1 MINYVVK
8 RNGEKVPFDAN
19 KINQWMEWST
29 SIGVDWTDIAL
40 EAYRKCFDGC
50 STQDIQQSLITACLD
65 KADTNHLKMAGRL
78 YIGDIYKKVFGSH
91 RNIPSLKSMYYKMNL
106 IGRWANMKY
115 SDAELDYLDKII
127 DHSKDIACVYSELK
141 QVCNKYG
148 ISDLHTNT
156 LYETPQFVYMRVA
169 LGSMNNRSSSTRI
182 HDVVNVYNL
191 LSNKE
196 INAPTPYMLY
206 FGTPHR
212 GLSSCCL
219 YTADDNIGSLA
230 AGDHIAYMMT
240 AMSAGIGAH
249 LQTRSIGDPVRG
261 GSIIHQGKLPYY
273 RALEGVLLAN
283 KQGSRSGAATVH
295 YCVLDPEIFDLISL
309 RNPMSIA
316 EKRIP
321 NMDYST
327 GYNDYFAHKVAKN
340 EDWMLISYYY
350 AKDLWESLYSDD
362 IDKFISLYK
371 KYETDSSVPKKFVSA
386 RKIAFSFL
394 KEAPETGRSYHH
406 NLYELNRHTPFKDKI
421 NSSNLCVAGD
431 QRVPSN
437 YGLLTAKELFELD
450 CKLKLFDN
458 RLVVDSSKMKLR
470 QVNVDTFKI
479 TLKNGLTHTV
489 TADHSVMTINGLVK
503 YSDLKIN
510 DLVSIQTKKGAFG
523 YLDMP
528 DEAFLLGLYQA
539 DGTQFKDI
547 IMLDLYSDKTLC
559 LKEPVQK
566 MFNKIHYKYG
576 CDRYD
581 IRNQTGKI
589 VGSRSLKPAQFYDC
603 VVPNHC
609 NYTKIRLASKTLKK
623 SLNFDKGYIP
633 QWIWESN
640 EKTQWEYIKG
650 LFYCDGHI
658 SLAKNNT
665 SQLGLT
671 NTNKAFLQELQLLLL
686 NLGVQFALCKHT
698 ESGFS
703 LLPDSHGES
712 KEYMCNEAY
721 RLVTSNKSNILEF
734 DKHTNILVFRNS
746 NIGNIVNPSN
756 IKEYSRI
763 VKLEYV
769 GKQDVYCPTVESKEH
784 LFIANGIITS
794 NCQEISVP
802 TSPYSHILEL
812 FKSDSDGEIG
822 LCNLMAICQG
832 RIKNDAHYEQ
842 AAYYCLA
849 IIHEAIHLM
858 NYPFP
863 SLEYSAKSRMSAGV
877 GVINLAYDMANK
889 GFVYDHPS
897 GKAYLHRVAE
907 RHSYFLHKAAV
918 QITKEKGICNWAYK
932 TKYKDGWLP
941 IDTYRKSVDLITDQ
955 KLIYDWESIRR
966 DIVELH
972 GLAFSVLEAHM
983 PAESSS
989 LASNATNS
997 LYPIRKGIVIKTN
1010 GTDKNVFIAPDWE
1023 NLKHQY
1029 QMAEDIDS
1037 KDLIDMYA
1045 IFQKFTG
1052 QAISADLY
1060 LKYNNDG
1067 SKRKVSG
1074 KKLIKDFLHAVA
1086 SGVKTRYY
1094 LNVFAGVDIVNEQE
1108 KGCAGGSC
1116 TL

>member
-249 LQTRSIGDPVRG
+249 IQTRSIGDPVRG

-309 RNPMSIA
+309 RNPMSIS

-350 AKDLWESLYSDD
+350 ARDLWESLYSDD

-371 KYETDSSVPKKFVSA
+371 KYEADSSIPKKFVSA

-406 NLYELNRHTPFKDKI
+406 NLYELNRHTPFTCPI
-421 NSSNLCVAGD
+421 YSSNLC
-431 QRVPSN
+431 
-437 YGLLTAKELFELD
+437 KE
-450 CKLKLFDN
+450 
-458 RLVVDSSKMKLR
+458 
-470 QVNVDTFKI
+470 
-479 TLKNGLTHTV
+479 V
-489 TADHSVMTINGLVK
+489 T
-503 YSDLKIN
+503 
-510 DLVSIQTKKGAFG
+510 
-523 YLDMP
+523 
-528 DEAFLLGLYQA
+528 
-539 DGTQFKDI
+539 
-547 IMLDLYSDKTLC
+547 
-559 LKEPVQK
+559 
-566 MFNKIHYKYG
+566 
-576 CDRYD
+576 
-581 IRNQTGKI
+581 
-589 VGSRSLKPAQFYDC
+589 
-603 VVPNHC
+603 
-609 NYTKIRLASKTLKK
+609 
-623 SLNFDKGYIP
+623 
-633 QWIWESN
+633 
-640 EKTQWEYIKG
+640 
-650 LFYCDGHI
+650 
-658 SLAKNNT
+658 
-665 SQLGLT
+665 
-671 NTNKAFLQELQLLLL
+671 
-686 NLGVQFALCKHT
+686 
-698 ESGFS
+698 
-703 LLPDSHGES
+703 
-712 KEYMCNEAY
+712 
-721 RLVTSNKSNILEF
+721 
-734 DKHTNILVFRNS
+734 
-746 NIGNIVNPSN
+746 
-756 IKEYSRI
+756 
-763 VKLEYV
+763 
-769 GKQDVYCPTVESKEH
+769 
-784 LFIANGIITS
+784 
-794 NCQEISVP
+794 VP

>member
-106 IGRWANMKY
+106 TGRWANMKY

-249 LQTRSIGDPVRG
+249 IQTRSIGDPVRG

-406 NLYELNRHTPFKDKI
+406 NLYELNRHTPFI
-421 NSSNLCVAGD
+421 CPIHSSNLCVAPETMILTEHGYVPIHLVEGSKCNIWNGKEWSSVDVIKTGVNQKLIDIVTDSGQSISCTPYHKFYIFNGYGKAYKEVRAHELKPGD
-431 QRVPSN
+431 MLCKFDLPVVSGILELEDAYINGFYSGDGCLARDGQRVYLYHDKIKLEQYFTGGSNWSSQPEYKRKYKHYKHLKDKFFVPTSN
-437 YGLLTAKELFELD
+437 YSIKSRLD
-450 CKLKLFDN
+450 WLSGYLDADGC
-458 RLVVDSSKMKLR
+458 VY
-470 QVNVDTFKI
+470 
-479 TLKNGLTHTV
+479 KNGLNESLI
-489 TADHSVMTINGLVK
+489 ASSVEFEFLKEIQLMLQTLGVDSKIKLMSEEGYRLLPANDGTGELKEFWCQKSYRLLINSVNSYKL
-503 YSDLKIN
+503 L
-510 DLVSIQTKKGAFG
+510 T
-523 YLDMP
+523 
-528 DEAFLLGLYQA
+528 LGLKLNRLIISERLPQRSASHFIKIESVA
-539 DGTQFKDI
+539 DNGRVDDTYCFTEHKLG
-547 IMLDLYSDKTLC
+547 MG
-559 LKEPVQK
+559 
-566 MFNKIHYKYG
+566 MFNGIL
-576 CDRYD
+576 
-581 IRNQTGKI
+581 TG
-589 VGSRSLKPAQFYDC
+589 Q
-603 VVPNHC
+603 
-609 NYTKIRLASKTLKK
+609 
-623 SLNFDKGYIP
+623 
-633 QWIWESN
+633 
-640 EKTQWEYIKG
+640 
-650 LFYCDGHI
+650 
-658 SLAKNNT
+658 
-665 SQLGLT
+665 
-671 NTNKAFLQELQLLLL
+671 
-686 NLGVQFALCKHT
+686 
-698 ESGFS
+698 
-703 LLPDSHGES
+703 
-712 KEYMCNEAY
+712 
-721 RLVTSNKSNILEF
+721 
-734 DKHTNILVFRNS
+734 
-746 NIGNIVNPSN
+746 
-756 IKEYSRI
+756 
-763 VKLEYV
+763 
-769 GKQDVYCPTVESKEH
+769 
-784 LFIANGIITS
+784 
-794 NCQEISVP
+794 CQEIAVP

-849 IIHEAIHLM
+849 IIYEAIHLM

-918 QITKEKGICNWAYK
+918 QITKEKGICGWAYK

-966 DIVELH
+966 EIVELH

>member
-106 IGRWANMKY
+106 TGRWANMKY

-249 LQTRSIGDPVRG
+249 IQTRSIGDPVRG

-371 KYETDSSVPKKFVSA
+371 KYEADSSVPKKFVSA

-406 NLYELNRHTPFKDKI
+406 NLYELNRHTPFIDPI
-421 NSSNLCVAGD
+421 RSSNLC
-431 QRVPSN
+431 
-437 YGLLTAKELFELD
+437 KE
-450 CKLKLFDN
+450 
-458 RLVVDSSKMKLR
+458 
-470 QVNVDTFKI
+470 
-479 TLKNGLTHTV
+479 
-489 TADHSVMTINGLVK
+489 
-503 YSDLKIN
+503 
-510 DLVSIQTKKGAFG
+510 
-523 YLDMP
+523 
-528 DEAFLLGLYQA
+528 
-539 DGTQFKDI
+539 
-547 IMLDLYSDKTLC
+547 
-559 LKEPVQK
+559 
-566 MFNKIHYKYG
+566 
-576 CDRYD
+576 
-581 IRNQTGKI
+581 
-589 VGSRSLKPAQFYDC
+589 
-603 VVPNHC
+603 
-609 NYTKIRLASKTLKK
+609 
-623 SLNFDKGYIP
+623 
-633 QWIWESN
+633 
-640 EKTQWEYIKG
+640 
-650 LFYCDGHI
+650 
-658 SLAKNNT
+658 
-665 SQLGLT
+665 
-671 NTNKAFLQELQLLLL
+671 
-686 NLGVQFALCKHT
+686 
-698 ESGFS
+698 
-703 LLPDSHGES
+703 
-712 KEYMCNEAY
+712 
-721 RLVTSNKSNILEF
+721 
-734 DKHTNILVFRNS
+734 
-746 NIGNIVNPSN
+746 
-756 IKEYSRI
+756 
-763 VKLEYV
+763 
-769 GKQDVYCPTVESKEH
+769 
-784 LFIANGIITS
+784 IA
-794 NCQEISVP
+794 VP

-863 SLEYSAKSRMSAGV
+863 SLEHSARSRMSAGV

-918 QITKEKGICNWAYK
+918 QITKEKGICGWAYK